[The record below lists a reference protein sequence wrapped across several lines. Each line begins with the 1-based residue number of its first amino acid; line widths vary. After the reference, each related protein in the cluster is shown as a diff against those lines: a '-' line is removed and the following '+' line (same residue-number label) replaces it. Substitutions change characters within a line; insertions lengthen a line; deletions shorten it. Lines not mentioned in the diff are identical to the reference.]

1 MVVKTAFRLLDMTAS
16 DAGAVARIGFEA
28 WKSNRVYQ
36 SWFEPTVETRVEDG
50 FLTFASRPDAEV
62 VLAVTAGE
70 TIGWGARDSR
80 EHPGDRSRGWDYISD
95 IWIDPQWQGKG
106 VGSAL
111 IGELLARMRVEN
123 LGVASIETDV
133 SNDAA
138 LSLYRKL
145 GFTEVWQG
153 TDFSPSLGLDQAK
166 VRLEKS
172 LL

>member
-1 MVVKTAFRLLDMTAS
+1 MVVETAFRLRDMTAS

-28 WKSNRVYQ
+28 WKSNRVHQ

-50 FLTFASRPDAEV
+50 FLTFAARPDAEV
-62 VLAVTAGE
+62 VVAVTAGNI
-70 TIGWGARDSR
+70 IGWGARDSR
-80 EHPGDRSRGWDYISD
+80 EHPGDRSRGWDYVSD
-95 IWIDPQWQGKG
+95 IWIAPHWQGKG

-111 IGELLARMRVEN
+111 IGELLARMRFEN
-123 LGVASIETDV
+123 LGVASIETDA

-153 TDFSPSLGLDQAK
+153 TEFSPSLGLDQAK

>member
-1 MVVKTAFRLLDMTAS
+1 VVVESGFRLRNMTAS
-16 DAGAVARIGFEA
+16 DAGAVALIGFEA
-28 WKSNRVYQ
+28 WKSNRIHKN
-36 SWFEPTVETRVEDG
+36 WFEPAVETRVEDG
-50 FLTFASRPDAEV
+50 FLTFSSRPDAEV
-62 VLAVTAGE
+62 VVAVAAQE
-70 TIGWGARDSR
+70 VIGWGARDSR

-95 IWIDPQWQGKG
+95 IWIAPPWQGKG

-111 IGELLARMRVEN
+111 IGELLARMRFEN

-138 LSLYRKL
+138 LSLYKRR
-145 GFTEVWQG
+145 GFSEIWRG

-166 VRLEKS
+166 VRLEKA

>member
-1 MVVKTAFRLLDMTAS
+1 MTAA
-16 DAGAVARIGFEA
+16 DTGAVAQIGFDA
-28 WKSNRVYQ
+28 WKSNRIHQ

-50 FLTFASRPDAEV
+50 FLTFAGRPDAEV
-62 VLAVTAGE
+62 VVAVAE
-70 TIGWGARDSR
+70 NQVIGWGARDSR

-95 IWIDPQWQGKG
+95 IWIAPHWQGKG

-111 IGELLARMRVEN
+111 ISELIARMCVEN
-123 LGVASIETDV
+123 LGVASIETDA
-133 SNDAA
+133 SNDRA
-138 LSLYRKL
+138 LSLYKKL

-172 LL
+172 IL